1 MTVFLSRFIGPVPLD
16 VVVREIHESDLT
28 ITTNP
33 VEFGANVADHAY
45 VEPKRLRLDAVAG
58 SRPGIAAN
66 VAGAYQALQRLQEA
80 RQPFDVVTGLSLYRN
95 MLVHRLIVDRD
106 SKFARVLFF
115 SAELQEVII
124 VDTETTEGTGSGTGA
139 GNANGQ
145 RGRTSQSGQGKNKL
159 AEGPVRDRGSPTTQR
174 GNSAT
179 REVREPRDQSTLR
192 AAYEAWKG

>member
-106 SKFARVLFF
+106 AKFARVLFF

-124 VDTETTEGTGSGTGA
+124 VDTETTEGTGNT
-139 GNANGQ
+139 NGQ
-145 RGRTSQSGQGKNKL
+145 RGRTNQSGQGKNKL
-159 AEGPVRDRGSPTTQR
+159 AEGSARDRGSPTTQR

-179 REVREPRDQSTLR
+179 REVQDQSTLR

>member
-1 MTVFLSRFIGPVPLD
+1 MTTLLSRFIGPVPLD

-80 RQPFDVVTGLSLYRN
+80 REPFDVVTGLSLYRN

-115 SAELQEVII
+115 SAELQEILI
-124 VDTETTEGTGSGTGA
+124 VDTETTEGTGA

-145 RGRTSQSGQGKNKL
+145 RGRTNQSGQGKKKL
-159 AEGPVRDRGSPTTQR
+159 AEGSPRDRGSPTEQR

-179 REVREPRDQSTLR
+179 TEVRDRSTIETLR
-192 AAYEAWKG
+192 QEYARVRG

>member
-45 VEPKRLRLDAVAG
+45 LEPKRLRIDAVAG
-58 SRPGIAAN
+58 SRSGIAAN
-66 VAGAYQALQRLQEA
+66 VAGAYQALQRLQES

-106 SKFARVLFF
+106 ARFARVLFF

-124 VDTETTEGTGSGTGA
+124 VDTETTEGTG
-139 GNANGQ
+139 NANGQ
-145 RGRTSQSGQGKNKL
+145 RGRTSQSGQAKNKL
-159 AEGPVRDRGSPTTQR
+159 AGGSARDRGSPTTQR

-179 REVREPRDQSTLR
+179 TEVRDTRDQSTLR